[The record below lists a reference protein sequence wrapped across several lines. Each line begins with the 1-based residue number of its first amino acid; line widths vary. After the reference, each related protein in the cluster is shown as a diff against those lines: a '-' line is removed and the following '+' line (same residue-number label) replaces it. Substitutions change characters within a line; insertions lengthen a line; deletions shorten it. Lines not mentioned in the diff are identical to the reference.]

1 VARVLLSPATL
12 VALVVLAALTRIA
25 VYVAD
30 HSLTT
35 DEAFIALNVE
45 RRSAARLAG
54 ELDWNQ
60 AAPLAFLEIQNGV
73 TGVFGGS
80 EYALRF
86 APFIASL
93 LAVAL
98 FARLANIV
106 VEDSAALL
114 AVLVFTGIAL
124 VTSYAAVAK
133 PYSFDVLITLA
144 LYLST
149 LGVLRDEK
157 SSSIATLT
165 MMGAIAPLFSYASFF
180 VIAASVTVLAIDA
193 VVSRRRRNFIAVF
206 IIAGTWLMLLLIFY
220 VLHASTM
227 SHIRRSL
234 PHETLTSLGSLRD
247 TAGSLRLV
255 LGVSPHSNN
264 LGYGS
269 GLGST
274 FATAAAACAALFII
288 LGALRLVRSQWRTGA
303 LLLLPG
309 IYALVASAAGWYP
322 VLPRA
327 ILFLGPTLAI
337 IIAAGFYELFR
348 RSKSLAARAVVIG
361 MFVILIVSEVA
372 SSVSGMAAVRRDE
385 GMKPVI
391 NMLAEQQEH
400 RDTVYLDFASQYA
413 FAHYLQCRCAGSRVT
428 RATRERLWD
437 VAPVPGSP
445 DQWAPALKP
454 LTHRFR
460 IGKFR
465 GYDLDGYYADFAHF
479 PRHGRVWVVFSGL
492 RSEQRQTL
500 AAWLDRRGKRLAGYH
515 ESGDVTTFSVLLYEF

>member
-1 VARVLLSPATL
+1 VLLSPATL
-12 VALVVLAALTRIA
+12 VALVVLAAVTRIA

-45 RRSAARLAG
+45 RRSAARLTG

-73 TGVFGGS
+73 TSVFGGS
-80 EYALRF
+80 EYALRV
-86 APFIASL
+86 APFVASL
-93 LAVAL
+93 VAVAL
-98 FARLANIV
+98 FTRLAIIV
-106 VEDSAALL
+106 LDDSAPLL
-114 AVLVFTGIAL
+114 AVFVFTGIAL
-124 VTSYAAVAK
+124 VTSYAAIAK

-149 LGVLRDEK
+149 LRVLRDEK

-165 MMGAIAPLFSYASFF
+165 MMGAIAPLFSYASVF
-180 VIAASVTVLAIDA
+180 VIAASATVLSIDA
-193 VVSRRRRNFIAVF
+193 LVSRRRRNVMAVF
-206 IIAGTWLMLLLIFY
+206 IIAGTWLTLLLIFY
-220 VLHASTM
+220 VLHGSTM

-234 PHETLTSLGSLRD
+234 TPETLTSLGSLRD
-247 TAGSLRLV
+247 AAGGLRQV

-264 LGYGS
+264 LGYGG

-288 LGALRLVRSQWRTGA
+288 LGALWLVRSQWRRGA

-309 IYALVASAAGWYP
+309 IYALGASAAGWYP
-322 VLPRA
+322 VFPRA
-327 ILFLGPTLAI
+327 ILFLAPTLAI
-337 IIAAGFYELFR
+337 MIAAGFCVLLR
-348 RSKSLAARAVVIG
+348 RFNSLAAQAMVIG
-361 MFVILIVSEVA
+361 MFAILIAAEVA
-372 SSVSGMAAVRRDE
+372 TTVSGLAVVRRDE
-385 GMKPVI
+385 GMKPVM
-391 NMLAEQQEH
+391 NMLADQQEDH
-400 RDTVYLDFASQYA
+400 DTVYLDFASQYA
-413 FAHYLQCRCAGSRVT
+413 FAHYLQCRCAGSKVA
-428 RATRERLWD
+428 RATQEGLWD

-460 IGKFR
+460 IGKFH
-465 GYDLDGYYADFAHF
+465 GYALDGYYADFAHF

-492 RSEQRQTL
+492 RPEQRQTL
-500 AAWLDRRGKRLAGYH
+500 AAWLDSRGKRLAAYN
-515 ESGDVTTFSVLLYEF
+515 ESGDVTTVSTLLYEF

>member
-1 VARVLLSPATL
+1 
-12 VALVVLAALTRIA
+12 VALVVLAALTRIV

-45 RRSAARLAG
+45 RRSAAQLTG

-60 AAPLAFLEIQNGV
+60 AAPLAFLEIEKGL

-80 EYALRF
+80 DYALRA
-86 APFIASL
+86 APFVASL
-93 LAVAL
+93 VAVAL
-98 FARLANIV
+98 FARLAIIV
-106 VEDSAALL
+106 LEDSASLL
-114 AVLVFTGIAL
+114 AVFVFTGIAL

-165 MMGAIAPLFSYASFF
+165 MMGAIAPLFSYASVF
-180 VIAASVTVLAIDA
+180 VIAASAAVLSIDA
-193 VVSRRRRNFIAVF
+193 LVSRRRRKFIAVF
-206 IIAGTWLMLLLIFY
+206 IIAGTWLTVLLMFY
-220 VLHASTM
+220 VLHGSTM

-234 PHETLTSLGSLRD
+234 KHETLTSLGSLRD
-247 TAGSLRLV
+247 AAGSLREV
-255 LGVSPHSNN
+255 LGVSSDSNH

-288 LGALRLVRSQWRTGA
+288 LGALWLVRSRWRKGT

-309 IYALVASAAGWYP
+309 TYALGASAGGWYP
-322 VLPRA
+322 VFPRA
-327 ILFLGPTLAI
+327 ILFLAPTLAI
-337 IIAAGFYELFR
+337 MIAAGFRVLLR
-348 RSKSLAARAVVIG
+348 RSKSLTAQAIVIG
-361 MFVILIVSEVA
+361 MFGILIAAEVA
-372 SSVSGMAAVRRDE
+372 STVSGLAVVRRDE
-385 GMKPVI
+385 GMKQVM
-391 NMLAEQQEH
+391 NMLADQQEDH
-400 RDTVYLDFASQYA
+400 DTVYLDFASQYA
-413 FAHYLQCRCAGSRVT
+413 FAHYLQCQCAGSKVT
-428 RATRERLWD
+428 RATREGLWD
-437 VAPVPGSP
+437 VTSAPGSP

-465 GYDLDGYYADFAHF
+465 GYALDGYYADFAHF

-492 RSEQRQTL
+492 RSDQRQAL
-500 AAWLDRRGKRLAGYH
+500 AASLDSRGKRLAGYN
-515 ESGDVTTFSVLLYEF
+515 ESGDVTTVSALLYEF

>member
-1 VARVLLSPATL
+1 

-30 HSLTT
+30 RSLTT

-45 RRSAARLAG
+45 RRSAARLTG

-60 AAPLAFLEIQNGV
+60 AAPLAFLEIQKGV
-73 TGVFGGS
+73 TGVFGSS
-80 EYALRF
+80 EYALRA
-86 APFIASL
+86 APFVASL
-93 LAVAL
+93 VALVLFTRLAV
-98 FARLANIV
+98 IV

-114 AVLVFTGIAL
+114 AVFAFTGIAL

-133 PYSFDVLITLA
+133 PYSFDILITML

-149 LGVLRDEK
+149 LDVLRNEK
-157 SSSIATLT
+157 SSSIAMLT
-165 MMGAIAPLFSYASFF
+165 VIGAIGPLFSYASIF
-180 VIAASVTVLAIDA
+180 VIAASATVLSIDA
-193 VVSRRRRNFIAVF
+193 LVSRRRKDLIAAFIV
-206 IIAGTWLMLLLIFY
+206 AGSWSTLLLISY

-227 SHIRRSL
+227 SHIRRSFRY
-234 PHETLTSLGSLRD
+234 ETLTSLASLRD
-247 TAGSLRLV
+247 AAGSLREV
-255 LGVSPHSNN
+255 LGVSPHSNH
-264 LGYGS
+264 LDYGN

-274 FATAAAACAALFII
+274 LATAAAACAALFII
-288 LGALRLVRSQWRTGA
+288 LGALRLVRSQWRTAA

-327 ILFLGPTLAI
+327 ILFFAPTIAI
-337 IIAAGFYELFR
+337 LIAGGFRVLLR
-348 RSKSLAARAVVIG
+348 RSESLAVQAMVIG
-361 MFVILIVSEVA
+361 MFAILIVAEVA
-372 SSVSGMAAVRRDE
+372 STVNGIASVRRNE
-385 GMKPVI
+385 GMKPVMS
-391 NMLAEQQEH
+391 MLADQQDDY
-400 RDTVYLDFASQYA
+400 DTVYLDFASQYA
-413 FAHYLQCRCAGSRVT
+413 FAHYLQCRCAGSKVA

-437 VAPVPGSP
+437 VAPAPGSP

-465 GYDLDGYYADFAHF
+465 GYGLDGYYADFAHL

-492 RSEQRQTL
+492 RSEQRRTL
-500 AAWLDRRGKRLAGYH
+500 AAWLDSRGRRLAGYQ
-515 ESGDVTTFSVLLYEF
+515 ESGGVTTVSAFLYAF